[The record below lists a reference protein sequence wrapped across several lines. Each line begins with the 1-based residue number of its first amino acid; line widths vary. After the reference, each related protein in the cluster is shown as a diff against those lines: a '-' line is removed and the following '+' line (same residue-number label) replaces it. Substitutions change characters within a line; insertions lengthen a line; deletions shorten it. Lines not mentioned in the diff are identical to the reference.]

1 MMRLR
6 KAHAMAMAVLALAV
20 ALSLP
25 AQSPPPAKTPPQSRQ
40 FDMTPAVAKKPTA
53 RAAKKTEP
61 PAKAGSSASVAT
73 VANQGLPKK
82 QSPANTATAAAQA
95 GQKTPQPAKP
105 AAPGKA
111 APKTPA
117 TSKPAP
123 ATKPPGETAQKPPA
137 KKSAKA
143 TGKAR
148 AKAPVEKPASP
159 RASVSR
165 RDPFEPLLGKER
177 SGGGSPERLPPGKA
191 GLVVSTLRLD
201 GIVRAPNG
209 MIAVVSNPQQRVYF
223 LRDGDQLYDG
233 RVERIT
239 MDAGSFNETGKD
251 AFGKP
256 VDRTVTKRLYP
267 SPGEQR

>member
-6 KAHAMAMAVLALAV
+6 EAHAMAVAVLVLAV

-25 AQSPPPAKTPPQSRQ
+25 AQSPPPAQ
-40 FDMTPAVAKKPTA
+40 FDVTPTA
-53 RAAKKTEP
+53 AKQATAPAAKKTEP
-61 PAKAGSSASVAT
+61 IAKTGSSAKLPASVAT
-73 VANQGLPKK
+73 AANQGLPKT

-117 TSKPAP
+117 PSKPAP

-239 MDAGSFNETGKD
+239 MDAVSFNETGKD

-256 VDRTVTKRLYP
+256 VERTVTKRLYP